1 MQTATI
7 IPMDNENKRSEKENS
22 YAASIDDVKSIK
34 RQMDEMTRVMGSMDE
49 AIRGNDRGTEGFVKQ
64 IQEIKKDQMLMSA
77 KIEIVEQNLYKISLD
92 MKARL
97 RIWSLV
103 WGLIGIIG
111 GAWFKAMIDKF
122 SKK

>member
-1 MQTATI
+1 MQHAII
-7 IPMDNENKRSEKENS
+7 IPMDSDTNKKENL
-22 YAASIDDVKSIK
+22 YAASIDDMKSMK
-34 RQMDEMTRVMGSMDE
+34 RQMDEMTRIMGSMDE

-64 IQEIKKDQMLMSA
+64 IQELRKDHLLMNA
-77 KIEIVEQNLYKISLD
+77 RIEIMEQNLFKIQLD

-103 WGLIGIIG
+103 WALVGVIG
-111 GAWFKAMIDKF
+111 GTLFKSFIDKI